1 MATAITDGIAS
12 AISAVGSV
20 ISAITSTTGAWSAVL
35 PMVGLAVGFFVCRTG
50 VRMLKSLIKGY

>member
-1 MATAITDGIAS
+1 MGSAITTGITTAINS
-12 AISAVGSV
+12 VGNV
-20 ISAITSTTGAWSAVL
+20 ISAIVDTDGSWVAVL